1 MGLCAGR
8 PRLSGQ
14 VHLALKS
21 ATTPVI
27 PPALEMQAA
36 WTNSVSQILAQ
47 ASELEA
53 AYASPSFS
61 FGLTAS
67 GPAIPGQVVQFK
79 LTITNLTN
87 ASQFLSVAYHVPQ
100 FTTATS
106 GGYSAGT
113 VLSFPFGN
121 VPAKASQT
129 ATFSFTVLNGTSTPP
144 NGSLL
149 TFVICDQ
156 TRGTFVPNLRGAAYM
171 RK

>member
-1 MGLCAGR
+1 
-8 PRLSGQ
+8 
-14 VHLALKS
+14 
-21 ATTPVI
+21 
-27 PPALEMQAA
+27 
-36 WTNSVSQILAQ
+36 
-47 ASELEA
+47 
-53 AYASPSFS
+53 
-61 FGLTAS
+61 
-67 GPAIPGQVVQFK
+67 

-113 VLSFPFGN
+113 VLSYPFGN

-156 TRGTFVPNLRGAAYM
+156 TRGTSVSRTVAVNQAIALLNWPASLGRNFVMARLPRATDRAALTP
-171 RK
+171 